1 MGVPSNM
8 ANNSV
13 NEELA
18 ADQQQVMLNNQYNQQ
33 TAALNSQYSAENA
46 QLDAAINPAT
56 PAASN
61 TPSIGAYAGA
71 ASPGSYLGNGATR
84 SALLGD

>member
-8 ANNSV
+8 ANNTV

-18 ADQQQVMLNNQYNQQ
+18 ADQQQVLLNQQYNQQ
-33 TAALNSQYSAENA
+33 TSALNSQFNAQNA

-56 PAASN
+56 PASTNA
-61 TPSIGAYAGA
+61 PSIGAYAGS

-84 SALLGD
+84 AALLGD

>member
-18 ADQQQVMLNNQYNQQ
+18 ADQQQVMLNSQYQQQ
-33 TAALNSQYSAENA
+33 TAQLQSQYNAQNA
-46 QLDAAINPAT
+46 QLNAAINPAT
-56 PAASN
+56 PVASN
-61 TPSIGAYAGA
+61 TPSIGTYSGS
-71 ASPGSYLGNGATR
+71 ASPGSYLGDGTTR
-84 SALLGD
+84 QGLLGS

>member
-8 ANNSV
+8 ANNAV
-13 NEELA
+13 NEEISA
-18 ADQQQVMLNNQYNQQ
+18 AQQENTLNQQYNQQ
-33 TAALNSQYSAENA
+33 TAQLQSQFNSENA

-61 TPSIGAYAGA
+61 TPSIGAYSGS
-71 ASPGSYLGNGATR
+71 ASPGSYLGDGTTR
-84 SALLGD
+84 QGLLGS

>member
-8 ANNSV
+8 ANNAV

-18 ADQQQVMLNNQYNQQ
+18 ADQQQVLLNNQYNQQ
-33 TAALNSQYSAENA
+33 TAALQSQYNAQNA

-61 TPSIGAYAGA
+61 NPSIGAYAGA
-71 ASPGSYLGNGATR
+71 ASPGNSYLGNTSVSGF
-84 SALLGD
+84 LGS